1 MAGIIKR
8 KDTWY
13 ACFRVGGKL
22 KVRTTGIKITPLVT
36 PGKLKN
42 AAMKEAE
49 LQARIIAEELEK
61 EAKGALLN
69 ADVIVSLAGNKAKS
83 VLRNKKYMPSV
94 KDHLHQWLANRP
106 NRRANLR
113 YGKAIRC
120 FLDFLGPKQ
129 EMPLDTVTEAQAQR
143 FMEKYLELLSSKTV
157 SIYLYGLNAAFQQ
170 AVNER
175 LFPYNPFKG
184 VRPSKINRADAT
196 ERRAF
201 TVEEA
206 QRLTEILPGEWPDM
220 IRVCLY
226 TGGQRLG
233 DIATLQWKQID
244 MEGGIISM
252 TTQKTKRHMNNPLIV
267 PLKEVLDRRLANRAS
282 DYVFPVAAMRHAQ
295 ADHTSSKLSI
305 EFNALLKKFGYI
317 EKNPP
322 AAKGNRRRLAPLSFH
337 SLRATAVTVLR
348 LANVPA
354 DLCRFIVG
362 HDPPSASGDRQASGP
377 EKHGGIG
384 PPAGRHGASRGH
396 RHAAE
401 VLPVPHHPGRRRPA

>member
-1 MAGIIKR
+1 
-8 KDTWY
+8 
-13 ACFRVGGKL
+13 
-22 KVRTTGIKITPLVT
+22 
-36 PGKLKN
+36 
-42 AAMKEAE
+42 
-49 LQARIIAEELEK
+49 
-61 EAKGALLN
+61 
-69 ADVIVSLAGNKAKS
+69 
-83 VLRNKKYMPSV
+83 
-94 KDHLHQWLANRP
+94 
-106 NRRANLR
+106 
-113 YGKAIRC
+113 
-120 FLDFLGPKQ
+120 
-129 EMPLDTVTEAQAQR
+129 MPLDTVTEAQAQR

-184 VRPSKINRADAT
+184 VRPNKINRSDAT

-252 TTQKTKRHMNNPLIV
+252 TTQKTKRHMNKPIIL
-267 PLKEVLDRRLANRAS
+267 PLKEVLDRRLTNRAS
-282 DYVFPVAAMRHAQ
+282 NYVFPVAAMRHAQ

-362 HDPPSASGDRQASGP
+362 HDSEVIERIYFRPDDEVIAEAM
-377 EKHGGIG
+377 EKLALH
-384 PPAGRHGASRGH
+384 
-396 RHAAE
+396 
-401 VLPVPHHPGRRRPA
+401 